1 MPAFTYDSGRYFR
14 DGEPFFVVAADYQ
27 YYRDRRDNWSDRL
40 DQLKAAHVNV
50 ITFYTPWRHHIQ
62 HDPEDGAI
70 SYDFRGETLDS
81 RDLVRF
87 MDLCADKGLLM
98 IAKPGPFV
106 HSELNIGGLPDA
118 VSPSFNP
125 EIEPVR
131 MHDGAPLRWEYDN
144 TQLPSPDD
152 PIFDSLAR
160 AWLEEIGRVLA
171 PHAGRKGKLIG
182 IQLLDETLYCTSN
195 DPPWRFGYEPA
206 SMQRFHQ
213 RLRTQYSTIAEYNRL
228 HRTGY
233 RGFSFVRG
241 PVPRPG
247 EPVSATREGLLSYI
261 DWAEHQWRLRRD
273 AYALYR
279 EYLGLNRPYLS
290 NFAGITP
297 PIDENVPGQQ
307 DAGEPD
313 IPTEYAQLY
322 PEWWFAQNRVGADRE
337 VYHYGMISWLG
348 VAAYNVADASAA
360 PGDDVGDNE
369 VFHRYLTTARRRRGI
384 NMEENWGFS
393 KLYHPLSEFPI
404 IPVFQTLV
412 SLAGGCTGYVVFT
425 GVCHDYWTED
435 LDRTTKKQHPT
446 FPADAPI
453 GPKGETGEMYEAMRL
468 LNEYFARE
476 GESLLRAE
484 PEPEVCLLLIPEYAA
499 ISSWVPDESA
509 WALDHEIPRLGTGA
523 IEPATT
529 ILNRNGVTF
538 KLAEL
543 DSMREESLAAQPL
556 SILKSAFFLAKREQ
570 HRLVEHVQNG
580 GRLILTGELPRYDE
594 QMEPCTVLAD
604 FAGTRPAGLFV
615 HPGNILADEEL
626 LLTALRE
633 AGWQPRLQLS
643 EGLQACVHHGSD
655 RDKFVFFFHF
665 GREADAERQVAIDG
679 MVLHLT
685 VGPKTCGV
693 VHLSGERIVSY
704 LVKAHNEYEGVEAA
718 WRMACGDSDISG
730 TGDGS
735 GFDL

>member
-1 MPAFTYDSGRYFR
+1 MSEFKYESGRYFR

-27 YYRDRRDNWSDRL
+27 YYRDRRENWSARL
-40 DQLKAAHVNV
+40 DQLKAGHVNV

-70 SYDFRGETLDS
+70 SYDFHGDTLDS

-87 MDLCADKGLLM
+87 MDLCAGKGLYM

-118 VSPSFNP
+118 ASPSFNP
-125 EIEPVR
+125 EIDPVR
-131 MHDGAPLRWEYDN
+131 MQHGKPLRWEYDN
-144 TQLPSPDD
+144 TELPSPDD

-160 AWLEEIGRVLA
+160 AWLEEIGRTLSA
-171 PHAGRKGKLIG
+171 HAGRDGMLIG

-206 SMQRFHQ
+206 SMQRFHR
-213 RLRTQYSTIAEYNRL
+213 RLRERYGSLAEYNRL
-228 HRTGY
+228 HRTEY
-233 RGFSFVRG
+233 QGFSFIPG
-241 PVPRPG
+241 PVTRPG
-247 EPVSATREGLLSYI
+247 EPVSATREGLLAYI
-261 DWAEHQWRLRRD
+261 DWAEHQWRLRSD

-279 EYLGLNRPYLS
+279 EYLGLNLPYLS

-297 PIDENVPGQQ
+297 PIDENVPGQR
-307 DAGEPD
+307 DSGESD
-313 IPTEYAQLY
+313 IPAEYAALY
-322 PEWWFAQNRVGADRE
+322 PEWWFAQNRVGRDRD

-348 VAAYNVADASAA
+348 VAAYNVSDASAA
-360 PGDDVGDNE
+360 PADDVGDNA
-369 VFHRYLTTARRRRGI
+369 VFHRYLNTARRRRGI

-425 GVCHDYWTED
+425 GVCHATWTDD
-435 LDRTTKKQHPT
+435 LDRTTKLQHPT

-453 GPKGETGEMYEAMRL
+453 GPNGEIGAMYEAMRL

-476 GESLLRAE
+476 GEALLHAE

-499 ISSWVPDESA
+499 ISSWVPGQAE
-509 WALDHEIPRLGTGA
+509 WALEHQIPRLGTDA
-523 IEPATT
+523 LEPAMV

-556 SILKSAFFLAKREQ
+556 AILRSAFFLAKREQ
-570 HRLVEHVQNG
+570 HRLVEHVRSG
-580 GRLILTGELPRYDE
+580 GRLILTGELPRFDE
-594 QMEPCTVLAD
+594 QMEPCSVLAD
-604 FAGTRPAGLFV
+604 FVGTQPAGLFL
-615 HPGNILADEEL
+615 HPEEILTEEEQL
-626 LLTALRE
+626 LAVLRE
-633 AGWQPRLQLS
+633 AGFKPRLRLD
-643 EGLQACVHHGSD
+643 EDLQACVHHGAGED
-655 RDKFVFFFHF
+655 RFVFLFHF
-665 GREADAERQVAIDG
+665 GRESAERTVAIDG
-679 MVLHLT
+679 IELALT

-693 VHLSGERIVSY
+693 VRLRGEHIVSY
-704 LVKAHNEYEGVEAA
+704 LIKGHNEYEGVEAE
-718 WRMACGDSDISG
+718 WRLACGSSEISG
-730 TGDGS
+730 RGDGS